1 MGAHWQQKHDQGGL
15 ILARNGYES
24 GERKYVKAGIQFVNG
39 RPHLSTVIKDLWADW
54 SLSPIPTGGSA
65 AILEIFRD
73 PETNCLWVYFV
84 KGVQR
89 SLRQVTW
96 LFQDEDEVQESW
108 V

>member
-1 MGAHWQQKHDQGGL
+1 M
-15 ILARNGYES
+15 
-24 GERKYVKAGIQFVNG
+24 KAGIQFVNG